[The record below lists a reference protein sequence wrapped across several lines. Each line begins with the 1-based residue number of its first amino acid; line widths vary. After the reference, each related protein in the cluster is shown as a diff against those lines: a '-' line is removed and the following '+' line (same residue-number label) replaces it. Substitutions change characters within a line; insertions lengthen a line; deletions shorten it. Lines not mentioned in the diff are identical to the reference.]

1 MTESPTMDQIFIRK
15 LTAIVLA
22 NLENEQFGVDEVS
35 RQMGMTYSKIKQKI
49 KSINNQSLSQFIR
62 EIRLKRAMEMLQLGE
77 ATVSEIAIRVGF
89 GSSTYFIKCFHD
101 YYGFPPGEV
110 KKREISE
117 SGHEENILNQGA
129 AKQEQKKPIR
139 QVIVS
144 LLPWALLVCTFIIIA
159 VLLVFYIQGRRQS
172 EALAK
177 LEKSVAVLP
186 FINDSPNDSTTYF
199 INGIM
204 EEVLTNLQKIKD
216 FRVLSRNSVEQFR
229 NNTSRSTPEIAKKL
243 GVNYIVEGAGQ
254 KYGNTFRLRVQ
265 LIKAAKEGHLWAESY
280 EKEIK
285 ETKDIFNIQSR
296 IAQAIASELKA
307 IIAPEEKQLIEKSAT
322 ESLTAYDFYLR
333 GKEEQNKYMES
344 IPSTRISLDR
354 ANELFKKALEYDTS
368 FARAYV
374 GMAQVYW
381 SKHYWET
388 YLSGNF
394 LDSVLFLANKAL
406 SIDDKSAE
414 AYTTRGRYYDQK
426 DLTEKAV
433 EEYDK
438 ALKIN
443 PNSWEV
449 YYEKGELYAYDDF
462 VKAIDNYQKAASL
475 NRGSELPSILTDIS
489 FAFQHAGFKD
499 QCDYYATE
507 ALMLDGD
514 SSQYYFILAN
524 HELCWGNFEK
534 SLASALKA
542 NELNS
547 DNIHNLGENIAF
559 NYILLGKNDESL
571 KYYKQYFEKSIA
583 QGVLSVSYMHRIG
596 YAYWKNGYRK
606 EAEYYF
612 SKQIE
617 YCNNAIKL
625 GRKNRNQLFSYYDLA
640 CVYAFRGEKDKA
652 YENLRKLN
660 QIKVAPLWLVTYIK
674 HDPLFNS
681 IKDEPEFQQIVIDVE
696 AKYNKEHERV
706 RKWLEDQGTL
716 EKRP

>member
-1 MTESPTMDQIFIRK
+1 MTESPTADQIFIRK
-15 LTAIVLA
+15 LTAIILA

-35 RQMGMTYSKIKQKI
+35 RQMGMTYSKINRKL
-49 KSINNQSLSQFIR
+49 KSTNNQKLSKFIR
-62 EIRLKRAMEMLQLGE
+62 EIRLKRAMEMLQRGE
-77 ATVSEIAIRVGF
+77 AAVSEIAFRVGF
-89 GSSTYFIKCFHD
+89 GSSTYFDKCFHD

-110 KKREISE
+110 KKREISDP
-117 SGHEENILNQGA
+117 GHEENILIQNT
-129 AKQEQKKPIR
+129 AKRQQKKHIK
-139 QVIVS
+139 QAIVFH
-144 LLPWALLVCTFIIIA
+144 LPWILFICMFIA
-159 VLLVFYIQGRRQS
+159 ISVLLVFYIQDRRHPKD
-172 EALAK
+172 LAK
-177 LEKSVAVLP
+177 LEKSIAVLP

-204 EEVLTNLQKIKD
+204 EEVLNNLQKIKD

-229 NNTSRSTPEIAKKL
+229 NNTTKSTSEIAKKL
-243 GVNYIVEGAGQ
+243 GVNYVVEGEGQ
-254 KYGNTFRLRVQ
+254 KYGNSYRLRVQ
-265 LIKAAKEGHLWAESY
+265 LIKAAKESHLWAESY

-285 ETKDIFNIQSR
+285 ETKDIFIMQSR

-322 ESLTAYDFYLR
+322 TSLTAYDFYLR
-333 GKEEQNKYMES
+333 GKEEQNKYEES

-354 ANELFKKALEYDTS
+354 ANELYKKALEHDPS
-368 FARAYV
+368 FARTYV

-388 YLSGNF
+388 YLSTNF
-394 LDSVLFLANKAL
+394 LDSVLTLANKAL
-406 SIDDKSAE
+406 SIDDKLAE

-426 DLTEKAV
+426 GMAEQAV

-449 YYEKGELYAYDDF
+449 YYKKGELYAYDDF

-489 FAFQHAGFKD
+489 FAFEHAGFKD
-499 QCDYYATE
+499 QCEYYATE

-514 SSQYYFILAN
+514 SSQYYFVLAN

-534 SLASALKA
+534 SLGIALKA

-559 NYILLGKNDESL
+559 NYILLDKCDESL
-571 KYYKQYFEKSIA
+571 KYYKQYFEKSKA
-583 QGVLSVSYMHRIG
+583 QGVLSITYMHRIG
-596 YAYWKNGYRK
+596 YAYWKNGYKK

-612 SKQIE
+612 GKQIE

-640 CVYAFRGEKDKA
+640 CVYAFRGEKGKA
-652 YENLRKLN
+652 YENLRNLN
-660 QIKVAPLWLVTYIK
+660 QIKVAPLWLVTYFK
-674 HDPLFNS
+674 HDPLFDS
-681 IKDEPEFQQIVIDVE
+681 IKDEPEFQQIVIDIE
-696 AKYNKEHERV
+696 AKYNAEHERV
-706 RKWLEDQGTL
+706 RKWIDEQGIL
-716 EKRP
+716 

>member
-1 MTESPTMDQIFIRK
+1 MTESQTTDQTFIRK

-22 NLENEQFGVDEVS
+22 NMENEQFGVDEVS
-35 RQMGMTYSKIKQKI
+35 RQMGMTYSKINRKL
-49 KSINNQSLSQFIR
+49 KSINNQTLSRFIR
-62 EIRLKRAMEMLQLGE
+62 EIKLKRAMEMLQRGE
-77 ATVSEIAIRVGF
+77 ATISEIAFRVGF
-89 GSSTYFIKCFHD
+89 GSSTYFDKCFHD

-110 KKREISE
+110 KKREISIP
-117 SGHEENILNQGA
+117 GHEENILIQNT
-129 AKQEQKKPIR
+129 AKRQQKKPMR
-139 QVIVS
+139 QAIVF
-144 LLPWALLVCTFIIIA
+144 LLPWILFIFTFIAITVI
-159 VLLVFYIQGRRQS
+159 LVFYIQDRRQS
-172 EALAK
+172 KALAY
-177 LEKSVAVLP
+177 LEKSIAVLP
-186 FINDSPNDSTTYF
+186 FKNDSPNDSTTYF
-199 INGIM
+199 MDGVM
-204 EEVLTNLQKIKD
+204 EEILNNLQKIKD
-216 FRVLSRNSVEQFR
+216 FRVPSRNSVEQFR
-229 NNTSRSTPEIAKKL
+229 NNTTKSTPEIAKKL
-243 GVNYIVEGAGQ
+243 RVNYIVEGGGQ

-265 LIKAAKEGHLWAESY
+265 LIAANNEKNLWAESY
-280 EKEIK
+280 EQEIK
-285 ETKDIFNIQSR
+285 ESKDIFNIQSR

-322 ESLTAYDFYLR
+322 TSLTAYDFYLR

-354 ANELFKKALEYDTS
+354 ANELYKKALGYDPS

-381 SKHYWET
+381 NKHYWET
-388 YLSGNF
+388 YMSENF
-394 LDSVLFLANKAL
+394 LDSVLILANKAL
-406 SIDDKSAE
+406 SIDDKLGE

-426 DLTEKAV
+426 DQDEQAV

-443 PNSWEV
+443 PSSWEV

-475 NRGSELPSILTDIS
+475 NRGSELPTILTDIS
-489 FAFQHAGFKD
+489 FAFEHAGFKA
-499 QCDYYATE
+499 QCEYYATE

-514 SSQYYFILAN
+514 SSQYYFVLAN

-534 SLASALKA
+534 SLGIALKA

-559 NYILLGKNDESL
+559 NYILLDKSDESL
-571 KYYKQYFEKSIA
+571 KYYKQYFEKSKA
-583 QGVLSVSYMHRIG
+583 QGVLSITYMHRIG
-596 YAYWKNGYRK
+596 YAYWKNGYKK

-617 YCNNAIKL
+617 YCNKAIKL

-640 CVYAFRGEKDKA
+640 CVYAFRGEKGKA
-652 YENLRKLN
+652 YENLRNLS

-674 HDPLFNS
+674 HDPLFDS
-681 IKDEPEFQQIVIDVE
+681 IKDEPEFQQIIIDLE
-696 AKYNKEHERV
+696 AKYNAEHERV
-706 RKWLEDQGTL
+706 RKWLEEQGL
-716 EKRP
+716 L

>member
-1 MTESPTMDQIFIRK
+1 MTESPTTDQTFIRK
-15 LTAIVLA
+15 LTDIVLA
-22 NLENEQFGVDEVS
+22 NLENEQFGVDELS
-35 RQMGMTYSKIKQKI
+35 RKMGMTYPKIKRII

-62 EIRLKRAMEMLQLGE
+62 GIRLKRAMEMLQQGE
-77 ATVSEIAIRVGF
+77 ATISEIAVRVGF

-110 KKREISE
+110 KKREITDP
-117 SGHEENILNQGA
+117 GYEENIPNHGA
-129 AKQEQKKPIR
+129 AKQEQKKPVR
-139 QVIVS
+139 QAIVS
-144 LLPWALLVCTFIIIA
+144 LLPWALLVCTIIIA

-172 EALAK
+172 EALAE

-229 NNTSRSTPEIAKKL
+229 NNTSRSTPDIAKKL

-285 ETKDIFNIQSR
+285 ETKDIFNIQSL

-307 IIAPEEKQLIEKSAT
+307 IIAPEEKKLIEKSAT
-322 ESLTAYDFYLR
+322 ASLTAYDFYLR

-344 IPSTRISLDR
+344 IPSTKISLDR
-354 ANELFKKALEYDTS
+354 ANDLYKKALEYDPS

-374 GMAQVYW
+374 GMAQVFW
-381 SKHYWET
+381 GKHYWET

-394 LDSVLFLANKAL
+394 LDSVLILANKAL
-406 SIDDKSAE
+406 SLDDKLSE
-414 AYTTRGRYYDQK
+414 AYTIRGRYYDQK
-426 DLTEKAV
+426 GLAEQAI

-475 NRGSELPSILTDIS
+475 NRGSELPSILNDIS
-489 FAFQHAGFKD
+489 FAFEHAGFKN
-499 QCDYYATE
+499 QCEYYATE

-514 SSQYYFILAN
+514 SSKYYFILAN
-524 HELCWGNFEK
+524 YELCWGNFEK
-534 SLASALKA
+534 SLGIGLKA
-542 NELNS
+542 NGLNS
-547 DNIHNLGENIAF
+547 DNIDNLGENIAF
-559 NYILLGKNDESL
+559 NYILLGKSDESL
-571 KYYKQYFEKSIA
+571 KYYKKLFEKLKA
-583 QGVLSVSYMHRIG
+583 QSVLPVNFMHRIG
-596 YAYWKNGYRK
+596 YAYWVNGYRK

-612 SKQIE
+612 DKQIE
-617 YCNNAIKL
+617 YSNNAIKL
-625 GRKNRNQLFSYYDLA
+625 GRKNRNQFFSYYDLA
-640 CVYAFRGEKDKA
+640 CVYAFRGEKGKA

-660 QIKVAPLWLVTYIK
+660 QIKVPPLWLATFIK
-674 HDPLFNS
+674 HDPLFDR
-681 IKDEPEFQQIVIDVE
+681 IKDEPEFRKIAIEIE
-696 AKYNKEHERV
+696 AKYNTEHERV

-716 EKRP
+716 EKRL